1 MCGYLLVGI
10 LYYYSMK
17 YTSDFYLLYIAENL
31 KKVIID
37 QEIDLCRLQNNFQ
50 ARRPQTRA
58 NKEKNNIIL
67 QKQKDLIEHR

>member
-1 MCGYLLVGI
+1 M
-10 LYYYSMK
+10 
-17 YTSDFYLLYIAENL
+17 SDFYSLYIAENL

-37 QEIDLCRLQNNFQ
+37 QEIDLRRLQNNLQ

-67 QKQKDLIEHR
+67 QKQKDLMEHRYASIIK